1 MADKP
6 IVFNFEGGYEL
17 KVLVVDTG
25 HTMDDVAQACA
36 DIIVGAETRPQPGT
50 LRVRR
55 QDEEKP
61 YPREMKVGDTDWVDT
76 ECIVVYYE

>member
-1 MADKP
+1 MAKKP

-17 KVLVVDTG
+17 KVLVVDTED
-25 HTMDDVAQACA
+25 TMDDVAKACA
-36 DIIVGAETRPQPGT
+36 DIIVGAETRPKPGT

-55 QDEEKP
+55 QEDEKP
-61 YPREMKVGDTDWVDT
+61 YPREMKVGEADWVDT